1 MLLLIFFATIAYS
14 QPICVRDH
22 NSGSNCGT
30 MVREMDLNCSG
41 ICSALNGFKWAIPNC
56 GAQTIT
62 YYSNSL
68 CTLDATTAPF
78 DICTNITFGSS
89 RSLLATNGTCFPPAP
104 PTLCLGTYSNA
115 FCHNSNAQYL
125 LTCDEN
131 CVQFDLGIP
140 VWVKT
145 FCTATPTIEYY
156 SDSQC
161 TMSTIATTSN
171 FSVCSPTYTTVP
183 FAYAVLG
190 TCPISAPSPMCIETF
205 SGSCTGV
212 PNQTTITCSENC
224 TQVGS
229 IWAKFSCSSNLV
241 DYYNDSDCA
250 FLYVEKNLAS
260 TQCSSIENTAITA
273 KLGNCRPLPVCVSI
287 FHQNSCSGNADTF
300 TLRCDEECAQVS
312 ISPPMWA
319 KINCGSNNATFYN
332 DSTCSPES
340 MEKTVAGSQCNSVVP
355 QLFTTLTDGACF
367 PTYTCYTTYV
377 NTACTGIDLYET
389 LQCGVCSAISGY
401 YILPNCLTGTA
412 IKSNNPDCSDGVPF
426 NFDTCTEKYY
436 LTKGSCSPKNFEI
449 CVNEFQN
456 PGCFNL
462 HGYGQLNCDSCF
474 NGVVGSYGLDCNQN
488 KLIQYFSSGCQSES
502 YLEYPLDTCTNGIQT
517 YNGTC
522 LAPPNVCLQYYDDI
536 GCNVQTGYYQLPGGN
551 CGCDIREH
559 YDFGVNCIT
568 QEVDLFA
575 STSQCSG
582 GSNGSYAFDI
592 CYTIP
597 NIGNVKFAN
606 ESCVSNVGDQQYC
619 LARYS
624 SNGNSCNGQLSTFET
639 VGCNLYRSTPSL
651 IVFGVCNTSIYSG
664 FQQTTTTTSWTTF
677 SSIEHNLNQCFPDAN
692 GNDVILLDGACS
704 SCESVSLT
712 IVDTPVSTFL
722 ANCSDLRINHL
733 AGDNWTSASNA
744 IQNVTTNYCFNIDCT
759 TFVLYL
765 YGNVNC
771 SGIPIT
777 YPFSGGCISITLGDE
792 VTSTDGIQ
800 ASKWISVSPETTC
813 NVSCS
818 TVTLRNIT
826 FVVSGTGSG
835 TVTTSNQYAQNF
847 GIDCGLVCSG
857 LFLDG
862 SVITYLLVPDIGST
876 FAGGDLFFLSG
887 QFNSDGDQIY
897 SVIFDLIPPPP
908 PSPSPSPS
916 ISPSPSP
923 SVSPSPS
930 ISSSQVE
937 SSSQPLVTSPSPSPS
952 SSMEINSSES
962 IVPSPSSQ
970 IEASSVVTSPSP
982 SPTGSP
988 SPSPS
993 ISIVPSP
1000 SQSESSQES
1009 SSSEPIIPSSS
1020 QPDSSLE
1027 ASSSESIVPSPS
1039 SQVESI
1045 SSNQIESSSVTSDIA
1060 SSSQTES
1067 SELVSSSQIESSTT
1081 QPMSSSQ
1088 LELPSSELPSSSQ
1101 PESSVVSSELPSS
1114 SSQLEL
1120 SSSEVSST
1128 QSELPS
1134 SSSIPATSTQM
1145 ISSSVYSSQPI
1156 PTPTPI
1162 PTGCLREY
1170 SSSNCTGNYT
1180 FQNVLN
1186 LPGCTN
1192 INMTYPILKSVNV
1205 ASGATIYGLNGC
1217 IGSITGT
1224 TSLGVCVKY
1233 VSPLTG
1239 SFIVNGFDCQ
1249 LPNAIVNITPPA
1261 PPPPPGPAPPNVNCI
1276 YLYTSLGCVTPSFWT
1291 GLPCDG
1297 YCTQISPSLWAATSC
1312 GLNVTGLYSDSNC
1325 NSAALVTTGNLVC
1338 GTIPIGNTY
1347 RSVKTLFNSTCPPLP
1362 PAPAPAP
1369 LPAPAPPS
1377 GPACFKN
1384 YSLPSCGGIVTQT
1397 DITCQ
1402 TCFGGRYFVDCNA
1415 NLIRVA
1421 NSQDG
1426 CITQSGTFNFDI
1438 CNSASLKFTLGVCP
1452 TLPPP
1457 PPPPPPSNQ
1466 TCVSF
1471 YLGGTC
1477 SGLKIDE
1484 PYSGY
1489 CWNTSTDLPSGF
1501 FTDGPSL
1508 YQSFKFDCA
1517 SSQLIFYTASTCSG
1531 PSALSPIGN
1540 PGCSNWNTGAVLL
1553 AMSTPQTV
1561 CGPCIRTLQ
1570 HTIHLFFK

>member
-14 QPICVRDH
+14 QPICVRDYAT
-22 NSGSNCGT
+22 GSNCGLLND
-30 MVREMDLNCSG
+30 ELDLNCSG
-41 ICSALNGFKWAIPNC
+41 ICSALNGDKWAIPNC

-68 CTLDATTAPF
+68 CTLDATTVLF
-78 DICTNITFGSS
+78 DICGNVNFGSI

-104 PTLCLGTYSNA
+104 PTLCLGTYTNA

-125 LTCDEN
+125 LTCNEN
-131 CVQFDLGIP
+131 CVQFDLDIP

-145 FCTATPTIEYY
+145 FCTTTPTIEYY

-190 TCPISAPSPMCIETF
+190 ACPISAPSPMCIETF
-205 SGSCTGV
+205 SGSCVGI

-224 TQVGS
+224 TQVNS

-250 FLYVEKNLAS
+250 FLYVEQNLAS
-260 TQCSSIENTAITA
+260 TQCFSIENSAITA
-273 KLGNCRPLPVCVSI
+273 NLGNCRPLPVCVSI
-287 FHQNSCSGNADTF
+287 FHQNSCGGNADTF

-332 DSTCSPES
+332 DSTCSSES
-340 MEKTVAGSQCNSVVP
+340 MEKTVVGSQCTSVVS
-355 QLFTTLTDGACF
+355 QLFTTLTDGACS
-367 PTYTCYTTYV
+367 PTYTCYTTYI
-377 NTACTGIDLYET
+377 NTACTGINLYET
-389 LQCGVCSAISGY
+389 LQCGVCSAIFGY
-401 YILPNCLTGTA
+401 YILPNCLTSTA
-412 IKSNNPDCSDGVPF
+412 IKSPNPDCSDGVPF
-426 NFDTCTEKYY
+426 NFDTCTENYY
-436 LTKGSCSPKNFEI
+436 LTKGSCSVKDFEI
-449 CVNEFQN
+449 CVSEFQN
-456 PGCFNL
+456 LGCFNL
-462 HGYGQLNCDSCF
+462 FRYGQLNCNSCF
-474 NGVVGSYGLDCNQN
+474 SGAYGSYGLDCTQY

-502 YLEYPLDTCTNGIQT
+502 YSEYPLDTCTNGIQT

-522 LAPPNVCLQYYDDI
+522 LTPPNVCLQYYDDI
-536 GCNVQTGYYQLPGGN
+536 GCNVQTGFYQLPGGN
-551 CGCDIREH
+551 CGCDIREN

-575 STSQCSG
+575 SASQCSG

-592 CYTIP
+592 CYAIP

-606 ESCVSNVGDQQYC
+606 ESCTSNFGDQQYC

-624 SNGNSCNGQLSTFET
+624 SDANTCDGQLYTFET
-639 VGCNLYRSTPSL
+639 VGCSFSRATPSL
-651 IVFGVCNTSIYSG
+651 IINGHCNNTLESG
-664 FQQTTTTTSWTTF
+664 FQKTTTTLSSTTL
-677 SSIEHNLNQCFPDAN
+677 STIEHNLNQCFPDVN
-692 GNDVILLDGACS
+692 GNDVIVLDGACP

-712 IVDTPVSTFL
+712 IVDTPVSTFP
-722 ANCSDLRINHL
+722 ANCSDIRINHL

-759 TFVLYL
+759 TFVLSL
-765 YGNVNC
+765 YGNVDC
-771 SGIPIT
+771 SGIPT
-777 YPFSGGCISITLGDE
+777 THDFSAGCISVVLGDE
-792 VTSTDGIQ
+792 VTSTGGLQ
-800 ASKWISVSPETTC
+800 ATKWISVSPETTC

-818 TVTLRNIT
+818 TFKLWNIT

-862 SVITYLLVPDIGST
+862 SQVTYLAVPDVGSM
-876 FAGGDLFFLSG
+876 FAGGDLFSSG
-887 QFNSDGDQIY
+887 GLFYVDANQIY

-923 SVSPSPS
+923 SPSPS
-930 ISSSQVE
+930 TSMIPSPSQVE

-952 SSMEINSSES
+952 SS
-962 IVPSPSSQ
+962 
-970 IEASSVVTSPSP
+970 
-982 SPTGSP
+982 P

-993 ISIVPSP
+993 DMIS
-1000 SQSESSQES
+1000 
-1009 SSSEPIIPSSS
+1009 
-1020 QPDSSLE
+1020 
-1027 ASSSESIVPSPS
+1027 S
-1039 SQVESI
+1039 SQVES
-1045 SSNQIESSSVTSDIA
+1045 
-1060 SSSQTES
+1060 S
-1067 SELVSSSQIESSTT
+1067 SEIGSSSQIESSSMSSEIASSSQAESTT
-1081 QPMSSSQ
+1081 QPI
-1088 LELPSSELPSSSQ
+1088 
-1101 PESSVVSSELPSS
+1101 S

-1120 SSSEVSST
+1120 SSSDLPSSSQPESTSSDIPSELPSSST
-1128 QSELPS
+1128 QSELLSSSQIDS
-1134 SSSIPATSTQM
+1134 SSSIPAT
-1145 ISSSVYSSQPI
+1145 SVYSSQPI

-1170 SSSNCTGNYT
+1170 SSPNCTGNYT

-1192 INMTYPILKSVNV
+1192 INMTYASLKSVNL
-1205 ASGATIYGLNGC
+1205 ASGATIYTQTNC
-1217 IGSITGT
+1217 VGSITGA

-1233 VSPLTG
+1233 SSPLIG

-1249 LPNAIVNITPPA
+1249 QPNAIVNVTPPA

-1276 YLYTSLGCVTPSFWT
+1276 YLYLSPGCVTPSVWT

-1297 YCTQISPSLWAATSC
+1297 FCTQIAPSLWAATSC
-1312 GLNVTGLYSDSNC
+1312 GLNITGIYTDSNC
-1325 NSAALVTTGNLVC
+1325 NSVAVGTASNLNC
-1338 GTIPIGNTY
+1338 GTIIGNAY
-1347 RSVKTLFNSTCPPLP
+1347 KSFKTLFNSTCPPLP

-1369 LPAPAPPS
+1369 FPAPAPPS

-1426 CITQSGTFNFDI
+1426 CATQSGTFNFDI
-1438 CNSASLKFTLGVCP
+1438 CNSASIKFTFGVCP
-1452 TLPPP
+1452 ALPPP

-1471 YLGGTC
+1471 YLAGTC

-1484 PYSGY
+1484 PYTGY
-1489 CWNTSTDLPSGF
+1489 CWNTSSELLPNDF
-1501 FTDGPSL
+1501 FTVDASA
-1508 YQSFKFDCA
+1508 YRSFKFDCINEE
-1517 SSQLIFYTASTCSG
+1517 LNFYITSDCTGFNAIG
-1531 PSALSPIGN
+1531 VLGN
-1540 PGCSNWNTGAVLL
+1540 PGCFAWTGGNAKLTM
-1553 AMSTPQTV
+1553 ATDENV

-1570 HTIHLFFK
+1570 HTIHLFLK